1 MNPLRRIQSKI
12 REASQAMQTQKFT
25 LEVAGKTL
33 EIEKNILA
41 LQAHGSIMA
50 KYGDTTILATCV
62 MAKNAREGIDYF
74 PLMID
79 YEERLYAAGKISGSK
94 FVKREG
100 KASEEAILTGR
111 LIDRTLRPLF
121 NHESRND
128 VQVVITVLSVDGEN
142 DPDTLAIIT
151 ASASLATSSIPWN
164 GPVAAVR
171 IGYIDN
177 QLVVNPTLEQQK
189 NSALDLVV
197 SGTKDKI
204 NMIESGAKEVLE
216 NVVHEAFELAQKEI
230 TKIVTFQEEII
241 KQIGEEKVVLKVNE
255 KDTAF
260 EEEAKKF
267 LADKLDAAVFE
278 PSRMK
283 RVSNLGLLKDELKNY
298 VKEKYPEDD
307 AKIKAAGNIYEEEI
321 NRVVH
326 ENIIQKD
333 RRPDG
338 RKSNELRDINC
349 EISLL
354 PRTHGSGFFMR
365 GTTQALSVLT
375 LGSPSD
381 KQIIDTMGTSTEKR
395 FMHHY
400 NFPAYSVGEIGAMRG
415 PGRRE
420 IGHGALAE
428 RALEAVIPSEKEF
441 PYTIR
446 VVSEI
451 LSSNGSSS
459 MASVCGSIL
468 AMMDGGVPIKK
479 PAAGIAMGIMFDE
492 QGNYKILT
500 DIQGPEDH
508 HGDMDFKVAGTR
520 DGVTAI
526 QMDVKID
533 GITPKVASEVL
544 AQAKEARLQILSK
557 MEQAIDKP
565 RSDLSKYAPRIYS
578 LQINP
583 DMIGA
588 VIGPGGKVIN
598 EIIKETGVA
607 IDISDDGTVL
617 ITSTDSDAANKA
629 KGWIQDITREAV
641 VGEIYEGKIVKIMP
655 FGAFVE
661 IFPGTDGLLH
671 ISEISNKRIEKVE
684 DVLKEGEVIKVKVK
698 EITPEGKISL
708 SHKALLGDMK

>member
-1 MNPLRRIQSKI
+1 M
-12 REASQAMQTQKFT
+12 QAQKFT

-94 FVKREG
+94 FIKREG
-100 KASEEAILTGR
+100 KASEEAVLTGR

-128 VQVVITVLSVDGEN
+128 VQVVITVLSVDNEN

-171 IGYIDN
+171 IGYVDN
-177 QLVVNPTLEQQK
+177 QLVVNPTLTQQK
-189 NSALDLVV
+189 ISALDLVV
-197 SGTKDKI
+197 SGTKNKI
-204 NMIESGAKEVLE
+204 NMIEAGANEVPE

-230 TKIVTFQEEII
+230 TKIVAFQEEIV
-241 KQIGEEKVVLKVNE
+241 KQIGEEKAVLKINE

-260 EEEAKKF
+260 EEEVKNF

-307 AKIKAAGNIYEEEI
+307 TKTKAAGNIYEEEI
-321 NRVVH
+321 NRIVH

-338 RKSNELRDINC
+338 RKSNELRDITC

-381 KQIIDTMGTSTEKR
+381 KQVIDTMGASTEKR

-428 RALEAVIPSEKEF
+428 RALEAIIPSEKEF

-459 MASVCGSIL
+459 MASVCGSTL

-533 GITPKVASEVL
+533 GITPKIAAEVL

-557 MEQAIDKP
+557 MEQAIAKP
-565 RSDLSKYAPRIYS
+565 KDDLSKYAPRIYTI
-578 LQINP
+578 QINP
-583 DMIGA
+583 DKIGA

-629 KGWIQDITREAV
+629 KNWIQDITREAV
-641 VGEIYEGKIVKIMP
+641 VGAVYEGKIVKIMP

-684 DVLKEGEVIKVKVK
+684 DALKEGEIVKVKVK

-708 SHKALLGDMK
+708 SHKALLNEIK

>member
-1 MNPLRRIQSKI
+1 
-12 REASQAMQTQKFT
+12 MQNQKFT

-33 EIEKNILA
+33 EISKNIMA
-41 LQAHGSIMA
+41 LQAHGSIIA
-50 KYGDTTILATCV
+50 KYGETTILATCV

-79 YEERLYAAGKISGSK
+79 FEERYYAAGKIPGS
-94 FVKREG
+94 FHKREG
-100 KASEEAILTGR
+100 KATTEAVLTGR
-111 LIDRTLRPLF
+111 LVDRTLRPLF

-128 VQVVITVLSVDGEN
+128 VQVVITVLSVDGQN

-151 ASASLATSSIPWN
+151 ASATLAISPIPWG

-171 IGYIDN
+171 IGLVDDK
-177 QLVVNPTLEQQK
+177 LVVNPTIAEQK
-189 NSALDLVV
+189 NSKLDLVV

-204 NMIESGAKEVLE
+204 NMIESGAKEVPE
-216 NVVHEAFELAQKEI
+216 DIVHQAFELAQSEI
-230 TKIVTFQEEII
+230 AKIVAFQEEIV
-241 KQIGEEKVVLKVNE
+241 KQIGEPKTEIKIAE
-255 KDTAF
+255 KDASF
-260 EEEAKKF
+260 EEEVKNF
-267 LADKLDAAVFE
+267 LADKLDAAIFE

-283 RVSNLGLLKDELKNY
+283 RVSNLGLLKDELKAY
-298 VKEKYPEDD
+298 IKEKYPEDEG
-307 AKIKAAGNIYEEEI
+307 KTKTAGNIYEEEI
-321 NRVVH
+321 DRVVH
-326 ENIIQKD
+326 ENILQKD

-338 RKSNELRDINC
+338 RKSTELRDIMC
-349 EISLL
+349 EVGAL
-354 PRTHGSGFFMR
+354 PRVHGSGFFMR

-375 LGSPSD
+375 LGSPGE
-381 KQIIDTMGTSTEKR
+381 KQLIDTMSTSDEKR

-400 NFPAYSVGEIGAMRG
+400 NFPAYSVGEIGPMRG

-428 RALEAVIPSEKEF
+428 RALEAIIPSEEDF

-479 PAAGIAMGIMFDE
+479 PAAGIAMGLMSGKD
-492 QGNYKILT
+492 GDYKILT

-508 HGDMDFKVAGTR
+508 HGDIDFKVAGTS

-533 GITPKVASEVL
+533 GITPKVAAEVL
-544 AQAKEARLQILSK
+544 AQAKQARLQILAK
-557 MEQAIDKP
+557 MNEAISAP
-565 RSDLSKYAPRIYS
+565 RPELSKYAPRIYS

-583 DMIGA
+583 DSIGL
-588 VIGPGGKVIN
+588 VIGPGGKTIK
-598 EIIKETGVA
+598 EITKETGVA
-607 IDISDDGTVL
+607 IDIKDDGTVL
-617 ITSTDSDAANKA
+617 ITSNDSAAADKA
-629 KGWIQDITREAV
+629 KSWIKDITREAV
-641 VGEIYEGKIVKIMP
+641 VGDIYEGRVVKIMP

-671 ISEISNKRIEKVE
+671 VSEIANKRIEKVE
-684 DVLKEGEVIKVKVK
+684 DVLKQGQSIKVKVK
-698 EITPEGKISL
+698 EITPEGKINL
-708 SHKALLGDMK
+708 THKALISEDKN

>member
-1 MNPLRRIQSKI
+1 M
-12 REASQAMQTQKFT
+12 QAQKFS
-25 LEVAGKTL
+25 LEIAGKTL

-41 LQAHGSIMA
+41 LQAHGSIVA
-50 KYGDTTILATCV
+50 RYGDTTILATCV
-62 MAKNAREGIDYF
+62 MAKHAREGIDYF

-79 YEERLYAAGKISGSK
+79 YEERLYASGKISGSK
-94 FVKREG
+94 FIKREG

-121 NHESRND
+121 NQEFRHD
-128 VQVVITVLSVDGEN
+128 MQVVATVLSIDGEN
-142 DPDTLAIIT
+142 DPDTLAIIA
-151 ASASLATSSIPWN
+151 ASASIATSSVPWN

-177 QLVVNPTLEQQK
+177 KLMVNPTFKQRE
-189 NSALDLVV
+189 NSSLDLVV

-204 NMIESGAKEVLE
+204 NMIESGANEISE
-216 NVVHEAFELAQKEI
+216 NIIHEAFELAQKEI
-230 TKIVTFQEEII
+230 AKIIAFQEEII
-241 KQIGEEKVVLKVNE
+241 KQIGEEKIELKFLE
-255 KDTAF
+255 KDIIF
-260 EEEAKKF
+260 EKEVKNF
-267 LADKLDAAVFE
+267 LADKLDAAIFE

-283 RVSNLGLLKDELKNY
+283 RVSNLGLLKDDLKNY
-298 VKEKYPEDD
+298 IKEKYPDDD
-307 AKIKAAGNIYEEEI
+307 AKVKVAGNIYEEEI
-321 NRVVH
+321 NQIVH
-326 ENIIQKD
+326 DNIIQKD

-365 GTTQALSVLT
+365 GTTQSLSVLT
-375 LGSPSD
+375 LGSPGD
-381 KQIIDTMGTSTEKR
+381 KQIIDTMSASTEKR

-400 NFPAYSVGEIGAMRG
+400 NFPAYSVGEIGPMRG

-428 RALEAVIPSEKEF
+428 KALEAILPSEKEF

-459 MASVCGSIL
+459 MASVCGSTL

-479 PAAGIAMGIMFDE
+479 PAAGIAMGLMSGKNGE
-492 QGNYKILT
+492 YKILT

-508 HGDMDFKVAGTR
+508 HGDIDFKVAGTR

-533 GITPKVASEVL
+533 GITPKIAAEVL

-557 MEQAIDKP
+557 MEQTIAKP
-565 RSDLSKYAPRIYS
+565 KSDLSKYAPRIHTV
-578 LQINP
+578 QISP
-583 DMIGA
+583 DKIGA

-598 EIIKETGVA
+598 EIIRETSVA
-607 IDISDDGTVL
+607 INIADDGTVL
-617 ITSTDSDAANKA
+617 ITSNNSEAANQA
-629 KGWIQDITREAV
+629 KKWILDITREAV
-641 VGEIYEGKIVKIMP
+641 VGEIYDGKIVKIMP

-671 ISEISNKRIEKVE
+671 ISEIANKRIEKVE
-684 DVLKEGEVIKVKVK
+684 DVLKEGELIKVKVK
-698 EITPEGKISL
+698 EISPEGKISL
-708 SHKALLGDMK
+708 SHKAILGENNK

>member
-1 MNPLRRIQSKI
+1 
-12 REASQAMQTQKFT
+12 
-25 LEVAGKTL
+25 
-33 EIEKNILA
+33 
-41 LQAHGSIMA
+41 
-50 KYGDTTILATCV
+50 
-62 MAKNAREGIDYF
+62 
-74 PLMID
+74 
-79 YEERLYAAGKISGSK
+79 
-94 FVKREG
+94 
-100 KASEEAILTGR
+100 
-111 LIDRTLRPLF
+111 
-121 NHESRND
+121 
-128 VQVVITVLSVDGEN
+128 
-142 DPDTLAIIT
+142 
-151 ASASLATSSIPWN
+151 
-164 GPVAAVR
+164 
-171 IGYIDN
+171 
-177 QLVVNPTLEQQK
+177 
-189 NSALDLVV
+189 
-197 SGTKDKI
+197 
-204 NMIESGAKEVLE
+204 
-216 NVVHEAFELAQKEI
+216 
-230 TKIVTFQEEII
+230 
-241 KQIGEEKVVLKVNE
+241 
-255 KDTAF
+255 
-260 EEEAKKF
+260 
-267 LADKLDAAVFE
+267 
-278 PSRMK
+278 
-283 RVSNLGLLKDELKNY
+283 
-298 VKEKYPEDD
+298 
-307 AKIKAAGNIYEEEI
+307 
-321 NRVVH
+321 
-326 ENIIQKD
+326 
-333 RRPDG
+333 
-338 RKSNELRDINC
+338 
-349 EISLL
+349 
-354 PRTHGSGFFMR
+354 
-365 GTTQALSVLT
+365 
-375 LGSPSD
+375 
-381 KQIIDTMGTSTEKR
+381 
-395 FMHHY
+395 MHHY

-479 PAAGIAMGIMFDE
+479 PAAGIAMGIMFDK

-533 GITPKVASEVL
+533 GITPKVAAEVL

-565 RSDLSKYAPRIYS
+565 KSDLSKYAPRIYS
-578 LQINP
+578 IQINP

-684 DVLKEGEVIKVKVK
+684 DVLKEGEVVKVKVK

-708 SHKALLGDMK
+708 SHKALLGDIK

>member
-1 MNPLRRIQSKI
+1 MLGVAK
-12 REASQAMQTQKFT
+12 AMETKKFS
-25 LEVAGKTL
+25 LEIAGKTL
-33 EIEKNILA
+33 EIQKNIMA
-41 LQAHGSIMA
+41 PQADGSIVA

-79 YEERLYAAGKISGSK
+79 YEERWYAAGKISGSK
-94 FVKREG
+94 FIKREG
-100 KASEEAILTGR
+100 RSSEEAILTGR

-128 VQVVITVLSVDGEN
+128 VQVVATVLSIDGEN
-142 DPDTLAIIT
+142 DPDTLAIIA
-151 ASASLATSSIPWN
+151 ASSSIFTSSIPWN
-164 GPVAAVR
+164 GPVGAVR
-171 IGYIDN
+171 IGYIN
-177 QLVVNPTLEQQK
+177 SQLVINPTISQQK
-189 NSALDLVV
+189 ESLLDLVV

-204 NMIESGAKEVLE
+204 NMIEAGANEVSEDIIHQAL
-216 NVVHEAFELAQKEI
+216 ELARQEI
-230 TKIVTFQEEII
+230 KKIAEFQEEIA
-241 KQIGEEKVVLKVNE
+241 KQIGKEKTVSKAKE

-260 EEEAKKF
+260 EVEVKNF
-267 LADKLDAAVFE
+267 LADKLDAAIFE
-278 PSRMK
+278 PSRME
-283 RVSNLGLLKDELKNY
+283 RVSNLGLLKEELKNY

-307 AKIKAAGNIYEEEI
+307 SKVKTAGNIYEEEI

-338 RKSNELRDINC
+338 RKSNQLRDLIC
-349 EISLL
+349 EISIL

-365 GTTQALSVLT
+365 GSTQALSVLT
-375 LGSPSD
+375 LGAPGD
-381 KQIIDTMGTSTEKR
+381 KQVIDTMGTSMEKR

-400 NFPAYSVGEIGAMRG
+400 NFPAYSVGEIGPMRG

-428 RALEAVIPSEKEF
+428 RALEAILPSEKEF

-446 VVSEI
+446 LVSEI

-459 MASVCGSIL
+459 MASVCGSTL

-479 PAAGIAMGIMFDE
+479 PAAGIAMGLMFDDK
-492 QGNYKILT
+492 GNYKILT

-520 DGVTAI
+520 DGVSAI

-533 GITPKVASEVL
+533 GITPKIAAEVL
-544 AQAKEARLQILSK
+544 AQAKEARLQIITKIEEAISK
-557 MEQAIDKP
+557 PK
-565 RSDLSKYAPRIYS
+565 SDLSPYAPRIYS
-578 LQINP
+578 ISINP
-583 DMIGA
+583 DKIGA
-588 VIGPGGKVIN
+588 LIGPGGKVIN

-607 IDISDDGTVL
+607 IDIEDDGTVL
-617 ITSTDSDAANKA
+617 ITSTDGESADKA
-629 KGWIQDITREAV
+629 KKWVNAITREAI
-641 VGEIYEGKIVKIMP
+641 VGEIYEGKVVKIMP

-671 ISEISNKRIEKVE
+671 ISEIDNKRIEKVE
-684 DVLKEGEVIKVKVK
+684 DVLKYGDEIKVKVK
-698 EITPEGKISL
+698 EITPEGKINL
-708 SHKALLGDMK
+708 SRKALLSENNK